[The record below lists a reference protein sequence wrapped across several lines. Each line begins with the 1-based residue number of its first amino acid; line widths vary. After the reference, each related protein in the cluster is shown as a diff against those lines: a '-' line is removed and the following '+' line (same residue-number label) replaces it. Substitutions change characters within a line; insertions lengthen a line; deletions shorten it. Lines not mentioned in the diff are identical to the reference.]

1 MPRGMAIR
9 ISNPW
14 LTRIVGE
21 GIGGRFLVKDLPGY
35 HGGMGGR
42 DCVYVVDDAEAGS
55 RLDAFLAERLS
66 VSRAEARR
74 VLQAGGVELA
84 GRPASAR
91 AKGLALMAG
100 QEVKVVSF
108 TPPRERR
115 IVPEPEA
122 PLSVLARGE
131 GWIAVD
137 KPAGS
142 AVHPLSADQRGS
154 VLAAVAARHPEVQGV
169 GEGGLRSGVV
179 HRLDVGT
186 SGVLLVATAGGAWQ
200 RLRAGFR
207 EHRAH
212 KLYRA
217 IVLGSPGREGALEPW
232 LRVARHR
239 PSRVVVADP
248 DASGARPTS
257 MRWRR
262 LESFADGALLEIR
275 PTTGFLHQIRATLA
289 HLGHPVAGDA
299 AYRGAAADP
308 TGASRP
314 LLHAARLDLD
324 EVSAES
330 PDPPDFEEA
339 LVRLLRPSGSAER
352 RARP

>member
-1 MPRGMAIR
+1 MAGMDGLDR
-9 ISNPW
+9 
-14 LTRIVGE
+14 V
-21 GIGGRFLVKDLPGY
+21 F
-35 HGGMGGR
+35 
-42 DCVYVVDDAEAGS
+42 VVDAAEAGV
-55 RLDAFLAERLS
+55 RLDVFLAERLA

-74 VLQAGGVELA
+74 VLHTGGVELA
-84 GRPASAR
+84 GRPVSAK
-91 AKGLALMAG
+91 AKGLALAAG
-100 QEVKVVSF
+100 LEVRVVSF

-137 KPAGS
+137 KSAGS
-142 AVHPLSADQRGS
+142 AVHPLAADQRGT

-186 SGVLLVATAGGAWQ
+186 SGVLLVATASGAWQ
-200 RLRAGFR
+200 RLREGFR

-212 KLYRA
+212 KVYRA
-217 IVLGSPGREGALEPW
+217 IVLGSPGLEGSEEPW

-248 DASGARPTS
+248 DAPDARPTS
-257 MRWRR
+257 IHWRR
-262 LESFADGALLEIR
+262 LESFPGAALLEIR

-289 HLGHPVAGDA
+289 HLGHPVAGDE
-299 AYRGAAADP
+299 AYRGPAEDP

-330 PDPPDFEEA
+330 PDALDFEEA
-339 LVRLLRPSGSAER
+339 LARLRGGG
-352 RARP
+352 RAAR

>member
-1 MPRGMAIR
+1 MAIP
-9 ISNPW
+9 ISNPKP
-14 LTRIVGE
+14 TRIAGE
-21 GIGGRFLVKDLPGY
+21 GIGGRFLVKDRAGY
-35 HGGMGGR
+35 HAGMHAQDR
-42 DCVYVVDDAEAGS
+42 VFVVDAAEAGS
-55 RLDAFLAERLS
+55 RLDAFLAQRLA

-74 VLQAGGVELA
+74 VLYAGGVALA

-91 AKGLALMAG
+91 VKGLALTAG
-100 QEVKVVSF
+100 QEVRVAAF
-108 TPPRERR
+108 TPARERH

-122 PLSVLARGE
+122 PLTVLARGE

-142 AVHPLSADQRGS
+142 AVHPLRADQRGS

-186 SGVLLVATAGGAWQ
+186 SGVLLVATASGSWQ

-207 EHRAH
+207 ERRAR

-217 IVLGSPGREGALEPW
+217 IVLGSPGPEGDEEPW

-239 PSRVVVADP
+239 PSRVVVAARSAP
-248 DASGARPTS
+248 GARPTS

-262 LESFADGALLEIR
+262 LESFRDGALLEIR
-275 PTTGFLHQIRATLA
+275 PTTGFLHQIRTTLA
-289 HLGHPVAGDA
+289 HRGHPVAGDET
-299 AYRGAAADP
+299 YRGDLADP
-308 TGASRP
+308 TAVSRP
-314 LLHAARLDLD
+314 LLHAARLELD

-330 PDPPDFEEA
+330 PDPPDFAEA
-339 LVRLLRPSGSAER
+339 LASLRRLAAGEPAPGRVRP
-352 RARP
+352 

>member
-1 MPRGMAIR
+1 MAIR
-9 ISNPW
+9 ISIPK

-35 HGGMGGR
+35 HGGMDGSDR
-42 DCVYVVDDAEAGS
+42 VFVVDDADAGA
-55 RLDAFLAERLS
+55 RLDVFLAERLA

-74 VLQAGGVELA
+74 VLHAGGVELA

-91 AKGLALMAG
+91 IKGLALTAG
-100 QEVKVVSF
+100 QEVRVASF

-142 AVHPLSADQRGS
+142 AVHPLTADQRGS

-186 SGVLLVATAGGAWQ
+186 SGVLLVAIAGGAWQ

-217 IVLGSPGREGALEPW
+217 IVLGSPQLEGGEEPW

-239 PSRVVVADP
+239 PSRVVVAAP
-248 DASGARPTS
+248 GAPGARPTS
-257 MRWRR
+257 LRWRR
-262 LESFADGALLEIR
+262 LESFPGGALLEVR

-289 HLGHPVAGDA
+289 DLGHPVAGDE
-299 AYRGAAADP
+299 AYRGAAVDP

-339 LVRLLRPSGSAER
+339 LVKLARTGPR
-352 RARP
+352 RAR